1 MSEHLEHDVVSW
13 SGRSVEGYTD
23 MAIVIELDEIMEDRG
38 VSLNKLS
45 HRVGIT
51 NVNLSRIK
59 TGKVRAVRFST
70 LAAICDAL
78 ECQPGDIL
86 KNVLRQDA
94 GLMNAPA
101 TLLEQH
107 PGACYNARQSVP
119 RPPGQHRLTD

>member
-1 MSEHLEHDVVSW
+1 
-13 SGRSVEGYTD
+13 

-78 ECQPGDIL
+78 ECQPGDKL
-86 KNVLRQDA
+86 KNVE
-94 GLMNAPA
+94 P
-101 TLLEQH
+101 
-107 PGACYNARQSVP
+107 
-119 RPPGQHRLTD
+119 

>member
-1 MSEHLEHDVVSW
+1 
-13 SGRSVEGYTD
+13 

-70 LAAICDAL
+70 LAAICDAPRCRID
-78 ECQPGDIL
+78 ERASDVAGATSGR
-86 KNVLRQDA
+86 VL
-94 GLMNAPA
+94 
-101 TLLEQH
+101 
-107 PGACYNARQSVP
+107 
-119 RPPGQHRLTD
+119 

>member
-1 MSEHLEHDVVSW
+1 
-13 SGRSVEGYTD
+13 

-86 KNVLRQDA
+86 KYVE
-94 GLMNAPA
+94 PY
-101 TLLEQH
+101 
-107 PGACYNARQSVP
+107 PP
-119 RPPGQHRLTD
+119 RTN

>member
-59 TGKVRAVRFST
+59 TGKVRAIRFST

-86 KNVLRQDA
+86 KNVE
-94 GLMNAPA
+94 P
-101 TLLEQH
+101 
-107 PGACYNARQSVP
+107 
-119 RPPGQHRLTD
+119 

>member
-1 MSEHLEHDVVSW
+1 MVSW

-51 NVNLSRIK
+51 NVNISRIK

-86 KNVLRQDA
+86 KNVE
-94 GLMNAPA
+94 P
-101 TLLEQH
+101 
-107 PGACYNARQSVP
+107 
-119 RPPGQHRLTD
+119 

>member
-1 MSEHLEHDVVSW
+1 
-13 SGRSVEGYTD
+13 
-23 MAIVIELDEIMEDRG
+23 MAIAVQLDEIMADRR
-38 VSLNKLS
+38 VSLNELS

-86 KNVLRQDA
+86 KYVE
-94 GLMNAPA
+94 P
-101 TLLEQH
+101 
-107 PGACYNARQSVP
+107 
-119 RPPGQHRLTD
+119 

>member
-1 MSEHLEHDVVSW
+1 
-13 SGRSVEGYTD
+13 

-45 HRVGIT
+45 HRVGI

-86 KNVLRQDA
+86 KNVE
-94 GLMNAPA
+94 P
-101 TLLEQH
+101 
-107 PGACYNARQSVP
+107 
-119 RPPGQHRLTD
+119 